1 MSNDLGVVRDER
13 TAVDKAFSILK
24 AFGADSRG
32 ALGVS
37 EIARRTGLSK
47 STSFRLLSML
57 EHNQVVTRVGT
68 GYRVGS
74 LLSSI
79 GSSGLSPAHDALRD
93 ALTPYLIDLYE
104 RTRQTVH
111 LAVLEGTE
119 IVYLNKLHGSHPAH
133 SPSRIGGHAPAYATG
148 IGKVLLAWNP
158 ESTDQT
164 LSSPLEA
171 WTENTIV
178 DKDRLLVELDGI
190 RRTGV
195 GFDRGESLRGLSC
208 IAAPIVGRSG
218 RPVAAFSISMD
229 GRASAPESYAHT
241 LRTVCYAASQAF
253 RTRAG
258 HVSAATA

>member
-1 MSNDLGVVRDER
+1 MTNDLSIARDER

-24 AFGADSRG
+24 AFGSDNRG

-57 EHNQVVTRVGT
+57 EHNGVITRVGT

-74 LLSSI
+74 LLSTI
-79 GSSGLSPAHDALRD
+79 GTSDRSPAHDSLRD
-93 ALTPYLIDLYE
+93 ALTPSLIDLYE

-111 LAVLEGTE
+111 LAVLQGTE

-133 SPSRIGGHAPAYATG
+133 SPSRIGGHAPAYATA
-148 IGKVLLAWNP
+148 IGKVLLAWSP

-164 LSSPLEA
+164 LGAPLEA

-178 DKDRLLVELDGI
+178 DSDRLLAELEGI

-229 GRASAPESYAHT
+229 SLTVAPESFAHT

-253 RTRAG
+253 RARGGQLA
-258 HVSAATA
+258 VAIA